1 MNCAAK
7 HLLLRKVLLGCGETS
22 LGNQTLIP
30 NATLPINQGKTT
42 DEDLIERDFYA
53 ELLHLWLKAIINCE

>member
-1 MNCAAK
+1 
-7 HLLLRKVLLGCGETS
+7 
-22 LGNQTLIP
+22 LIP

-53 ELLHLWLKAIINCE
+53 ELLHLWLKAIINCA